1 LAVTSYFLLPTPYFL
16 LISHPPIFTNNIKE
30 KIIMTTTNTVT
41 EVNDIKVADSALLKA
56 LVQQIR
62 ANDSYGT
69 LRNWSDELILKS
81 FVVTKK
87 QKREI
92 SVEGD
97 VDPIT
102 KGRILAFYRAI
113 AARIE
118 EETGQLAQVVIDLS
132 HEGFGWALVFCG
144 RLIVVSR
151 TLRDAQRFG
160 YESLAKLA
168 EEGDKLTQKGVDY
181 INRFP
186 EVAKI

>member
-1 LAVTSYFLLPTPYFL
+1 M
-16 LISHPPIFTNNIKE
+16 N
-30 KIIMTTTNTVT
+30 TTNTVT
-41 EVNDIKVADSALLKA
+41 EVNDIKVADSPLLKA

-69 LRNWSDELILKS
+69 LRNWSDELILKP
-81 FVVTKK
+81 FVVPKK

-160 YESLAKLA
+160 YDSLEKLA
-168 EEGDKLTQKGVDY
+168 AEGDKLTQKGVDY
-181 INRFP
+181 IKRFP
-186 EVAKI
+186 EVSKI

>member
-1 LAVTSYFLLPTPYFL
+1 M
-16 LISHPPIFTNNIKE
+16 I
-30 KIIMTTTNTVT
+30 TTNPVT
-41 EVNDIKVADSALLKA
+41 QSNDIQVADSPFLKA
-56 LVQQIR
+56 LAQQIR

-69 LRNWSDELILKS
+69 FRNWADELILKP
-81 FVVTKK
+81 FIVTKQ

-160 YESLAKLA
+160 YDSLEKLA
-168 EEGDKLTQKGVDY
+168 AEGDKLTQKGVEY
-181 INRFP
+181 IKRFP
-186 EVAKI
+186 EVSKV